1 MAMTDLEQTAMERL
15 RLASQMSLK
24 LYKQPL
30 LLTDSGGKDS
40 AVICKLAENAGI
52 PFEICHSHTTADAP
66 ETVYHVRK
74 RAKEYEEKGVEYTII
89 LPTYQGKRTSMWDLI
104 PKKLMPPTRVVRYC
118 CAVLKE
124 TAGKGRFVVTG
135 VRWAESVKRAANRG
149 ALEVQAADPK
159 KKLILNNDNEE
170 DRQLFENC
178 QMKGKR
184 VCNPIIDWTDRDVWD
199 YLTDQKVE
207 TNPLYNEGFCR
218 VGCVGCPMAGKCR
231 KMEFVMYPKL
241 GKPVTQSLPDGRVF
255 SAITSERLT
264 GCLKHEKPAG
274 RPMTR
279 AGERPAKMSFTGG
292 WRTAFFRVKQ
302 TYGRITK
309 MRLIDADALLAEYD
323 RQHEG
328 EPGKARKLIEDAP
341 TVAAVPASKILAL
354 RDALYESDAVTM
366 RGLRNLNMLIAKYEG
381 GQDHAVD

>member
-40 AVICKLAENAGI
+40 AVICRLAENAGI

-74 RAKEYEEKGVEYTII
+74 RAKEYEARGIIYTIRY
-89 LPTYQGKRTSMWDLI
+89 PTYKGQRTSMWALI
-104 PKKLMPPTRVVRYC
+104 PQKLMPPTRVMRYC
-118 CAVLKE
+118 CDVLKE
-124 TAGKGRFVVTG
+124 STGKNRFIATG
-135 VRWAESVKRAANRG
+135 VRWAESARRANNRG
-149 ALEVQAADPK
+149 VLEIVARTRSK
-159 KKLILNNDNEE
+159 NLILNNDNDEN
-170 DRQLFENC
+170 RQLFETC
-178 QMKGKR
+178 QLKGER
-184 VCNPIIDWTDRDVWD
+184 VCNPIVDWEDRDVWD
-199 YLTDQKVE
+199 YLADQKVE
-207 TNPLYNEGFCR
+207 TNPLYGEGFSR
-218 VGCVGCPMAGKCR
+218 VGCVGCPLAGKKR
-231 KMEFVMYPKL
+231 YAEFARWPGFQK
-241 GKPVTQSLPDGRVF
+241 
-255 SAITSERLT
+255 ITSALLT
-264 GCLKHEKPAG
+264 ECSKHEKPAG
-274 RPMTR
+274 KPMIC
-279 AGERPAKMSFTGG
+279 AGERPAKTCSTGG

-354 RDALYESDAVTM
+354 RDALYEADAVTM

-381 GQDHAVD
+381 GKDHAVD

>member
-74 RAKEYEEKGVEYTII
+74 RAKEYEGKDIKYTII

-104 PKKLMPPTRVVRYC
+104 PKKLMPPTRIARYC

-124 TAGKGRFVVTG
+124 TAGKDRFVVTG
-135 VRWAESVKRAANRG
+135 VRWAESAKRAANRG
-149 ALEVQAADPK
+149 ALEVQASDPK

-199 YLTDQKVE
+199 YLTEQKVE

-218 VGCVGCPMAGKCR
+218 VGCVGCPMAGKARYAEFARWPGFQRNYIRAFDRMLEER
-231 KMEFVMYPKL
+231 KA
-241 GKPVTQSLPDGRVF
+241 R
-255 SAITSERLT
+255 
-264 GCLKHEKPAG
+264 
-274 RPMTR
+274 
-279 AGERPAKMSFTGG
+279 
-292 WRTAFFRVKQ
+292 
-302 TYGRITK
+302 
-309 MRLIDADALLAEYD
+309 
-323 RQHEG
+323 
-328 EPGKARKLIEDAP
+328 GKAENPRWGKTGEDVFHWWMEDGVLPGQAN
-341 TVAAVPASKILAL
+341 IWEDYENAL
-354 RDALYESDAVTM
+354 D
-366 RGLRNLNMLIAKYEG
+366 
-381 GQDHAVD
+381 

>member
-74 RAKEYEEKGVEYTII
+74 RAKEYEGKGIKYTII

-104 PKKLMPPTRVVRYC
+104 PKILSPPTCVARYC

-124 TAGKGRFVVTG
+124 TAGKGRFVGTG
-135 VRWAESVKRAANRG
+135 VRWAESVKRAATRG
-149 ALEVQAADPK
+149 TLEVLASDRRK
-159 KKLILNNDNEE
+159 NLILNNDNEE

-207 TNPLYNEGFCR
+207 TNPLYNEGFHR
-218 VGCVGCPMAGKCR
+218 IGCVGCPMAGKARYAEFARYPGFQRNYIRTFDRMLEAR
-231 KMEFVMYPKL
+231 KA
-241 GKPVTQSLPDGRVF
+241 R
-255 SAITSERLT
+255 
-264 GCLKHEKPAG
+264 
-274 RPMTR
+274 
-279 AGERPAKMSFTGG
+279 
-292 WRTAFFRVKQ
+292 
-302 TYGRITK
+302 
-309 MRLIDADALLAEYD
+309 
-323 RQHEG
+323 
-328 EPGKARKLIEDAP
+328 GKAEDTRWGTTGEDVFHWWMEDGVLP
-341 TVAAVPASKILAL
+341 GQVNIWEDYENAL
-354 RDALYESDAVTM
+354 D
-366 RGLRNLNMLIAKYEG
+366 
-381 GQDHAVD
+381 

>member
-74 RAKEYEEKGVEYTII
+74 RAKEYEEKGIKYTII

-104 PKKLMPPTRVVRYC
+104 PKKLMPPTRIARYC

-159 KKLILNNDNEE
+159 KRLILNNDNEE

-218 VGCVGCPMAGKCR
+218 VGCIGCPMAGKARYAEFARWPGFQKNYIRTFDRMLEAR
-231 KMEFVMYPKL
+231 K
-241 GKPVTQSLPDGRVF
+241 
-255 SAITSERLT
+255 A
-264 GCLKHEKPAG
+264 H
-274 RPMTR
+274 
-279 AGERPAKMSFTGG
+279 
-292 WRTAFFRVKQ
+292 
-302 TYGRITK
+302 
-309 MRLIDADALLAEYD
+309 
-323 RQHEG
+323 
-328 EPGKARKLIEDAP
+328 GKANGMRWGETGEEVFHWWMEDGVLPGQAN
-341 TVAAVPASKILAL
+341 IWEDYDNAL
-354 RDALYESDAVTM
+354 D
-366 RGLRNLNMLIAKYEG
+366 
-381 GQDHAVD
+381 